1 MMLSG
6 VNVFRINFSHADYQ
20 DVEDRIKFIREIN
33 EEEDLAVGILAD
45 LQGPKLRIGNVAEG
59 SELKP
64 GDILKFTNDKVD
76 GNKEVVYMTYT
87 QFAP

>member
-1 MMLSG
+1 MISLDE
-6 VNVFRINFSHADYQ
+6 VD
-20 DVEDRIKFIREIN
+20 
-33 EEEDLAVGILAD
+33 
-45 LQGPKLRIGNVAEG
+45 GPKLRIGNVAEG

-87 QFAP
+87 QFAQDVEVGERILIDEAA